1 MTNGILTPR
10 TVRSSRHTQGAPHGG
25 HLGQPV
31 LFINGDFDR
40 LCDTTRSRLGEPMRG
55 ACATQ
60 VSEQLMKFLRAAR
73 PV

>member
-31 LFINGDFDR
+31 LSSMATSTGFAIPPAAASASPCAAPALR
-40 LCDTTRSRLGEPMRG
+40 RS
-55 ACATQ
+55 A
-60 VSEQLMKFLRAAR
+60 SS
-73 PV
+73 